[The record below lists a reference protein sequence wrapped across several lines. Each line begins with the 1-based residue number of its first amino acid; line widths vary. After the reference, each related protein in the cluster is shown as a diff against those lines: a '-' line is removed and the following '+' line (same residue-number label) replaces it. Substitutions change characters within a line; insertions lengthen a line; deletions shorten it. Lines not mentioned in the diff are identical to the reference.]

1 MNEFLSAMQGNSV
14 TDIRVVLLSTLIAF
28 FLSHLIAI
36 IYSRCHRGIS
46 YSNTFVQSLILGGVV
61 ASTLMMAI
69 GNNLVW
75 GIGIV
80 GTLAIIRF
88 RTNLRDPR
96 DMVFVFA
103 ALASGIASGIG
114 AYAVGFIGT
123 ISFCLIALYLNY
135 VPFSARSNF
144 DGLLRFTLSNFETG
158 KSEADGIIHAY
169 CSKCVLVSLQQVAQG
184 EESEHAYQVRFRRM
198 DSQFNMVR
206 DLERVPGL
214 TNLSLILQETHVD
227 L

>member
-1 MNEFLSAMQGNSV
+1 MNEFLSALQGSSV
-14 TDIRVVLLSTLIAF
+14 TDIRTVILSTLVAF
-28 FLSHLIAI
+28 FLAHLIAI

-46 YSNTFVQSLILGGVV
+46 YSSTFVQSLILGGVV

-88 RTNLRDPR
+88 RTTLRDPR

-103 ALASGIASGIG
+103 ALASGIAAGIG
-114 AYAVGFIGT
+114 AYAVGFVGA

-135 VPFSARSNF
+135 VPFGARSNF
-144 DGLLRFTLSNFETG
+144 DGLLRFTLSNIEIG
-158 KSEADGIIHAY
+158 KGEADGILRTY

-198 DSQFNMVR
+198 DSQFNLVR

>member
-1 MNEFLSAMQGNSV
+1 MNDFLSAVQGSSV
-14 TDIRVVLLSTLIAF
+14 TDIRTVLISTLVAF
-28 FLSHLIAI
+28 FLAHLIAI

-46 YSNTFVQSLILGGVV
+46 YSSGFVQSLILGGVV
-61 ASTLMMAI
+61 ACMLMMAI

-96 DMVFVFA
+96 DMVFIFA
-103 ALASGIASGIG
+103 ALASGIAAGVG
-114 AYAVGFIGT
+114 AYAVGFIGAVF
-123 ISFCLIALYLNY
+123 FCLVALYLNF
-135 VPFSARSNF
+135 VPFGSRSNF
-144 DGLLRFTLSNFETG
+144 DGLLRFTLSKLETG
-158 KSEADGIIHAY
+158 RGEADKVLHTY

-198 DSQFNMVR
+198 DYQFNLVR

-214 TNLSLILQETHVD
+214 TNLSLILQETQID